1 MSGAPETLSSAID
14 WLLKELERTPYGR
27 LSIGVQ
33 VHDGR
38 IAKIFK
44 SIEETS
50 LASQT
55 DNRRAEDV
63 GR

>member
-1 MSGAPETLSSAID
+1 MSGAPETLSSAIE
-14 WLLKELERTPYGR
+14 WLVTELERTPYGR

-33 VHDGR
+33 VHEGR

-44 SIEETS
+44 SIEESTI
-50 LASQT
+50 ASQT